1 MTGRGLALLAA
12 ALAATAGCGG
22 DDDERALRA
31 PDPTRERADRP
42 AKPPPGWR
50 TVRNIRSGFTM
61 PVPRTW
67 SARKRGPAT
76 LIRSDDRLVSV
87 TVAADRTADGRR
99 LPARRFARATIRSL
113 PDFKGR
119 VAPRVRRVDG
129 SPYQSARAEAR
140 GRLAVSK
147 VPQRITVAVFH
158 RPRRVTYTVSVFRN
172 ARVRPGFNE
181 PVIRRMLRGFRAQPP
196 DFTP

>member
-1 MTGRGLALLAA
+1 M
-12 ALAATAGCGG
+12 TAGPAGCG
-22 DDDERALRA
+22 DDDEPAERT
-31 PDPTRERADRP
+31 PDPANERTDRP

-50 TVRNIRSGFTM
+50 TVRNARAGFTV

-76 LIRSDDRLVSV
+76 LIRSDDRLVSI

-99 LPARRFARATIRSL
+99 LPARRFAREAIQSL

-119 VAPRVRRVDG
+119 VRPGARRIAG
-129 SPYQSARAEAR
+129 SPYQSARADAR
-140 GRLAVSK
+140 GRLKISK
-147 VPQRITVAVFH
+147 VPQRITIAVLH
-158 RPRRVTYTVSVFRN
+158 RPRQVSYTVSVFRN
-172 ARVRPGFNE
+172 ARVKPRFNE
-181 PVIRRMLRGFRAQPP
+181 PVIRRLLRGFRAQPP